1 MEFILS
7 IFQGISNLGSTLMLP
22 IMFTIIGLIIGCKF
36 SKALKAGITVSI
48 GLIGINLVMNL
59 VITTWSQ

>member
-22 IMFTIIGLIIGCKF
+22 IMFTIIGLIG
-36 SKALKAGITVSI
+36 
-48 GLIGINLVMNL
+48 
-59 VITTWSQ
+59 